1 MILQKYYI
9 NYKLE
14 KKVKLWEEIALCWS
28 IKNLSKIK
36 RVWLNLNKRNLA
48 KMDEFY
54 VLTDIFEKR
63 ENVSKSSVFMKKKIK
78 TV

>member
-1 MILQKYYI
+1 
-9 NYKLE
+9 
-14 KKVKLWEEIALCWS
+14 
-28 IKNLSKIK
+28 
-36 RVWLNLNKRNLA
+36 
-48 KMDEFY
+48 MDEFY